1 MFSTCS
7 PDTPPTGKHSC
18 LTSGLETPVAREIF
32 PSPLPAITT
41 SVSTFTLR
49 MLMLVVVTMMRKM
62 RMRTGKMVK

>member
-1 MFSTCS
+1 M
-7 PDTPPTGKHSC
+7 KHSC

-32 PSPLPAITT
+32 PAPLPAIT
-41 SVSTFTLR
+41 TFTLR